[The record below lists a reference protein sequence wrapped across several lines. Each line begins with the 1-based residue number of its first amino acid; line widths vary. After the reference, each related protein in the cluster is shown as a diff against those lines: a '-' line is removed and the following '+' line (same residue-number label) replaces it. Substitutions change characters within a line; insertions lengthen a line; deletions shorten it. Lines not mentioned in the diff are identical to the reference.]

1 MMENLQSISSRPVA
15 EAVSSGYGGR
25 KGEDKSPAI
34 QGDTL
39 DLSPEAEAQL
49 RKLKQRD
56 AEVRA
61 HERAHMAA
69 AGGNAVGGPHYE
81 YQKGPDG
88 KQYAI
93 GGHVDIN
100 LSSVDGDPEESEKN
114 AQEVRRAALAPGQ
127 PSGQD
132 RAVAAQAASMEA
144 KAKTEKLEEKNDEQ
158 SDENSTDFEQKS
170 ANRVIRE
177 KNFENTGD
185 ANSPQENNNA
195 LMRKAIGIYNEVAQ
209 AGTMKTAFGNEIPR
223 LAMAV

>member
-1 MMENLQSISSRPVA
+1 MAERRINLFLLFTGARTRRYIAMMENLQSISSRPVA
-15 EAVSSGYGGR
+15 EAVPSGYGGR
-25 KGEDKSPAI
+25 KVVDKSLGI

-93 GGHVDIN
+93 GGHVDIS
-100 LSSVDGDPEESEKN
+100 LSSVDGDPEENEKN
-114 AQEVRRAALAPGQ
+114 AQEVRRAALA
-127 PSGQD
+127 
-132 RAVAAQAASMEA
+132 A
-144 KAKTEKLEEKNDEQ
+144 K
-158 SDENSTDFEQKS
+158 
-170 ANRVIRE
+170 RW
-177 KNFENTGD
+177 NTSI
-185 ANSPQENNNA
+185 NMSI
-195 LMRKAIGIYNEVAQ
+195 KW
-209 AGTMKTAFGNEIPR
+209 
-223 LAMAV
+223 

>member
-15 EAVSSGYGGR
+15 EAVPSGYGGR
-25 KGEDKSPAI
+25 KVVDKSPGI

-93 GGHVDIN
+93 GGHVDIS
-100 LSSVDGDPEESEKN
+100 LSSVDGDPEENEKN

-144 KAKTEKLEEKNDEQ
+144 KAKTEKLGEKNDEQ
-158 SDENSTDFEQKS
+158 TDENSPVAEQKI
-170 ANRVIRE
+170 ADRAK
-177 KNFENTGD
+177 KNFENAGD
-185 ANSPQENNNA
+185 TNSPQENSNA

-209 AGTMKTAFGNEIPR
+209 TGTMKTAFGNEIPG

>member
-25 KGEDKSPAI
+25 KGEDKSPGI

-61 HERAHMAA
+61 HERAHMTA

-93 GGHVDIN
+93 GGHVDIS

-158 SDENSTDFEQKS
+158 SDENSPVDEQKI
-170 ANRVIRE
+170 ADRAE
-177 KNFENTGD
+177 KNFENAGD
-185 ANSPQENNNA
+185 ANYPQENSNA

-209 AGTMKTAFGNEIPR
+209 AGTMKTAFGNEIPG

>member
-15 EAVSSGYGGR
+15 EAVFSGYGGR
-25 KGEDKSPAI
+25 KGDDKSPGI

-93 GGHVDIN
+93 GGHVDIS

-158 SDENSTDFEQKS
+158 SDENSPVDEQKI
-170 ANRVIRE
+170 ADRAE
-177 KNFENTGD
+177 KNFENAGD
-185 ANSPQENNNA
+185 ANYPQENSNA

-209 AGTMKTAFGNEIPR
+209 AGTMKTAFGNEIPG

>member
-25 KGEDKSPAI
+25 KGEDKSPGI

-93 GGHVDIN
+93 GGHVDIS

-158 SDENSTDFEQKS
+158 SDENSPVDEQKI
-170 ANRVIRE
+170 ADRAE
-177 KNFENTGD
+177 KNFENAGD
-185 ANSPQENNNA
+185 ANYPQENSNA
-195 LMRKAIGIYNEVAQ
+195 LMRKAIGIYNEVAR
-209 AGTMKTAFGNEIPR
+209 AGTMKTAFGNEIPG